1 MPRIFQRGLL
11 SAAKSKSEIF
21 SVVGY
26 RKLPWWGGEGE
37 YSEHKKMFQLKF
49 KGNFCPGHDGHR
61 KLAGRRGGDGVV
73 MHKQLLF
80 KFFFCGNQLQGSQ
93 LGLKRRERTKSE
105 GRKSKQD
112 GEAIGGP
119 SHGREIFAFP
129 A

>member
-1 MPRIFQRGLL
+1 
-11 SAAKSKSEIF
+11 
-21 SVVGY
+21 
-26 RKLPWWGGEGE
+26 
-37 YSEHKKMFQLKF
+37 MFQLKF

-61 KLAGRRGGDGVV
+61 KLAGAEGGGGGGSNAQAIIVQV
-73 MHKQLLF
+73 F
-80 KFFFCGNQLQGSQ
+80 FFFCGNQLQGSQ